1 MPHKNNTLLYI
12 SGGSS
17 EPEGPAKVFD
27 VSIHDYIALSTV
39 ALTELMKNTYGTLIC
54 V

>member
-1 MPHKNNTLLYI
+1 MPHKNNTLSYI

-17 EPEGPAKVFD
+17 KPEGPPKVFD
-27 VSIHDYIALSTV
+27 ASIHDYIALSTV
-39 ALTELMKNTYGTLIC
+39 VLRELMKNTYGTLIC